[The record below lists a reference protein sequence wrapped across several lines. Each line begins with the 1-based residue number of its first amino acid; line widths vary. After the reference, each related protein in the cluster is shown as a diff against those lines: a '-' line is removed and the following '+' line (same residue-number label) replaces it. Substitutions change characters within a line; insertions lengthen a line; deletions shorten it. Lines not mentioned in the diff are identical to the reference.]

1 MPFIHKAAIGPA
13 EVAFKQCQPSDKQL
27 TRSQHETGSGDQLA
41 SAAAPRA
48 EPGDGGLQLQVIHV
62 RCAIERMHKL
72 FFLCDASR

>member
-1 MPFIHKAAIGPA
+1 VVKEANCASSLHLPFIHKAAIGPA

-62 RCAIERMHKL
+62 RRE
-72 FFLCDASR
+72 DT